1 VLMTIL
7 SEQGVD
13 LPIASDGPVVRMVD
27 QKLVRKAFYA
37 ATPAEGDSPK
47 QKAEFRRK
55 RFSRALDWAEDEQLI
70 GVSEIDG
77 VTYLWLRPKSPDED
91 EPED

>member
-1 VLMTIL
+1 MAIL
-7 SEQGVD
+7 AEQGLD
-13 LPIASDGPVVRMVD
+13 LPIASDGPTVRMVD
-27 QKLVRKAFYA
+27 QERVRKAFYA
-37 ATPAEGDSPK
+37 STPAEGDSPK

-55 RFSRALDWAEDEQLI
+55 RFSRSRDWAEDEQLI